1 MIEEYKVFKITRNST
16 WEISNLGNVRVNG
29 IVKDH
34 LCDVKGYYR
43 FCGEYQVHRAVA
55 ELFIDNP
62 DNKKYV
68 DHIDGNK
75 HNNRIDNLRWVT
87 ASENNMNPIWRQR
100 QSESQKLHYLVF
112 GSKLKGIKLTKE
124 HINNI
129 SKSHIGL
136 KHNQEWCNEQSKR
149 MTGNNNPMYGRR
161 KIWNENHTDYKWIK
175 IY

>member
-1 MIEEYKVFKITRNST
+1 MKEEYKIFLINSRST

-43 FCGEYQVHRAVA
+43 FCGKYPVHRAVA

-68 DHIDGNK
+68 DHIDGNT
-75 HNNRIDNLRWVT
+75 HNNRVDNLRWVT
-87 ASENNMNPIWRQR
+87 ATENNQNPHWIKK
-100 QSESQKLHYLVF
+100 QKEAQINKKHKSIGPF
-112 GSKLKGIKLTKE
+112 SKEHKEKLKESHLGKKRTKE
-124 HINNI
+124 WCENH
-129 SKSHIGL
+129 SKQMEG
-136 KHNQEWCNEQSKR
+136 K
-149 MTGNNNPMYGRR
+149 NNPMYGRR